1 MSYSTH
7 IQEKSQSHG
16 WFCVNKRNLA
26 QWRYTEYASLLQGN
40 CFFIRFFSEIKK
52 IYSDRKVS
60 LVSTHYF
67 CSTKYCR
74 DPLICERCRFLEDNA
89 VWVNLLIGDNQ
100 IKGFLVMIT
109 QGCWKMNLSVRKSIS
124 CAKIF
129 IFHQRQKWE
138 PSSEMTFI
146 LASTQIIF
154 ISSCNWT
161 TALRFILLSL
171 NPWDWLS
178 LLLCLNSS
186 ELLTVNI
193 SVWDLAVMF
202 LVWME
207 TRAMK
212 INIYIW
218 ISSSVGDNECDNS

>member
-26 QWRYTEYASLLQGN
+26 QWRYTEYALLLQGN

-129 IFHQRQKWE
+129 IFHQRQNE
-138 PSSEMTFI
+138 SH
-146 LASTQIIF
+146 L
-154 ISSCNWT
+154 
-161 TALRFILLSL
+161 LR
-171 NPWDWLS
+171 WLS
-178 LLLCLNSS
+178 FWLQLRLYSYPLVIGPQHWDSS
-186 ELLTVNI
+186 YYL
-193 SVWDLAVMF
+193 
-202 LVWME
+202 
-207 TRAMK
+207 
-212 INIYIW
+212 
-218 ISSSVGDNECDNS
+218 